1 MEEIDNNKYNALKN
15 NGSDRILD
23 DSVSPLLKNSINTK
37 LNYSDTKQLTEN
49 AIELLH
55 KLIETQSFSSEEE
68 GTAQLIENWFNQYNI
83 PFERE
88 NNNVWAYNKHFD
100 DAKPTILL
108 NSHHDTVKPNGNYTN
123 DPFKAFV
130 EDGKLY
136 GLGSND
142 AGGCLVSLIATFT
155 YFYDRKGLNYNFV
168 IATSAEEESSG
179 PLGLKSILKHLKN
192 VEFAVV
198 GEPTLMQLAIAEKGL
213 LVLDVSVKGTASHA
227 AHPNDDNAI
236 YNTLEVIE
244 WFRGYKF
251 EKKSET
257 LGDVKMT
264 VTQINAGN
272 QHNVVPSHCNLVVDI
287 RVNDKYKNEE
297 VLEIVKQAMPDNVE
311 VKPRSL
317 HLGSSSIPKDHP
329 IVVSGIAL
337 GRTTYGS
344 PTLSDQS
351 ILSCPSL
358 KLGPGDST
366 RSHSA
371 DEFIYVEE
379 VKEGVALYIKTL
391 EGIV

>member
-1 MEEIDNNKYNALKN
+1 MMIQE
-15 NGSDRILD
+15 
-23 DSVSPLLKNSINTK
+23 
-37 LNYSDTKQLTEN
+37 LTDK
-49 AIELLH
+49 AITLLH

-68 GTAQLIENWFNQYNI
+68 GTAQWIENWFIQHDI

-88 NNNVWAYNKHFD
+88 HNNLWAYNKYLD
-100 DAKPTILL
+100 ESKPTILL

-123 DPFKAFV
+123 DPFNAFV
-130 EDGKLY
+130 QDGKLY

-142 AGGCLVSLIATFT
+142 AGGCLVSLIAAFT
-155 YFYDRKGLNYNFV
+155 YFYDRKDLKYNFV
-168 IATSAEEESSG
+168 IAASAEEESSG
-179 PLGLKSILKHLKN
+179 PLGLKSILKYFKN
-192 VEFAVV
+192 VDFAIV

-227 AHPNDDNAI
+227 AHLNDDNAI
-236 YNTLEVIE
+236 YNTIE
-244 WFRGYKF
+244 IIQWFKDYKF
-251 EKKSET
+251 KKSSET

-264 VTQINAGN
+264 VTQVDAGN

-287 RVNDKYKNEE
+287 RVNDKYNNEE
-297 VLEIVKQAMPDNVE
+297 VLEIVKQEMPNNVE
-311 VKPRSL
+311 VRPRSL

-329 IVVSGIAL
+329 IVKSGITL

-351 ILSCPSL
+351 VLSCPSL

-379 VKEGVALYIKTL
+379 IREGVDLYIKIL